1 MNRNIKAH
9 IALLI
14 TNLIYGANYTIA
26 KEAMPEYILPSG
38 FILLRVSGALLL
50 FIIFHRLMIRE
61 SVARVDLWK
70 FAICGLFG
78 VAINQLLFFKG
89 LSITNPINAAIIMTI
104 NPVMVLLFASFLIK
118 EVITLKRTLGIILG
132 IGGAILLITYNASST
147 FSVESSSGDLWIFL
161 NAASYGIYLV
171 IVKPLMNKYNPLTV
185 IMWVFGFGLIYV
197 LPFGFTELMQVSW
210 SALPMPII
218 LAMMFVVIFTTFAAY
233 LLNIHA
239 LKILSPTV
247 VSYYIYL
254 QPLLAS
260 AVALAFA
267 KDILSMEKI
276 IAAVLIFAGVA
287 LVSSGP
293 NSANKAVSSR
303 EIEDP
308 PRG

>member
-50 FIIFHRLMIRE
+50 FVIFHRLMVKE
-61 SVARVDLWK
+61 SVDKIDMLRLAT
-70 FAICGLFG
+70 CGLFG
-78 VAINQLLFFKG
+78 VAVNQLLFFKG

-104 NPVMVLLFASFLIK
+104 NPVMVLLFASFLIR

-132 IGGAILLITYNASST
+132 IGGAVLLITYNSTSS
-147 FSVESSSGDLWIFL
+147 FSLESSIGDLWIFL

-185 IMWVFGFGLIYV
+185 IMWVFGFGLLYV
-197 LPFGFTELMQVSW
+197 LPFGFSELTQVRW
-210 SALPMPII
+210 TTLPMPIV
-218 LAMMFVVIFTTFAAY
+218 LAMSFVVIFTTFAAY

-239 LKILSPTV
+239 LKVLSPTV

-260 AVALAFA
+260 IVALMFA
-267 KDILSMEKI
+267 KDVLSMEKI
-276 IAAVLIFAGVA
+276 VAAALIFAGVA
-287 LVSSGP
+287 LVSTGTNSKHNATISGK
-293 NSANKAVSSR
+293 S
-303 EIEDP
+303 
-308 PRG
+308 